1 MSERN
6 GTPCRVPKAHL
17 GGAGRGHREVLT
29 HGLQLPD
36 EFLLCPLR
44 PLLLVGVDGAEDG
57 PTGLATVLDGRHI
70 QVVHQDDVRVLWGE
84 QTLAT

>member
-1 MSERN
+1 MLSPQ
-6 GTPCRVPKAHL
+6 GLP
-17 GGAGRGHREVLT
+17 GRCWLGHREVLT

-36 EFLLCPLR
+36 EFLLRPLR
-44 PLLLVGVDGAEDG
+44 PLLLVGVDGTEDG

-70 QVVHQDDVRVLWGE
+70 QVVHQDDVGVLWGE